1 MKNSKIVKLREYNKK
16 KFDDMK
22 TTNKLSHKVNPF
34 FTTTDI
40 WNSVRFHVSEIT
52 LKLVSWLLNAWTL
65 VVLYHF

>member
-1 MKNSKIVKLREYNKK
+1 MKNSKIVKLREYNEK

-40 WNSVRFHVSEIT
+40 
-52 LKLVSWLLNAWTL
+52 
-65 VVLYHF
+65 